1 MASKKRLLLSLALA
15 GGLLLSPISSA
26 QAQVV
31 VGAHGS
37 FMDIAGGTWG
47 VGGRIGGVLYESYD
61 FTMAAEGV
69 ATFFFPPC
77 DQVECDVVALQ
88 ANLLFRRQVSS
99 YSEAYGGIGF
109 IWEDFTLSDVEGVGD
124 DQTLSGDDVGMS
136 FIVGTQLGQPGGVRP
151 FLEVRF
157 SIMDVLENQGGAVFG
172 LRVPLG

>member
-69 ATFFFPPC
+69 ATFLFPPC

-109 IWEDFTLSDVEGVGD
+109 IWEDFTLVDEEE
-124 DQTLSGDDVGMS
+124 TLNGDDVGMS